1 MSLPRIEDVFSFP
14 TLPLGV
20 IQGLGEESSA
30 EVLTRAEPV
39 VLLPYCTPA
48 LRPSIVLFYVR
59 SSFRS
64 IYSQSVCHNVN
75 LSRMSLVVRGI
86 AYLSLLKLI
95 T

>member
-1 MSLPRIEDVFSFP
+1 MGLPRIEDVFSFP

-20 IQGLGEESSA
+20 IQGVGEESSA
-30 EVLTRAEPV
+30 EVLTGAEPI

-48 LRPSIVLFYVR
+48 LRPSIVLFFVC
-59 SSFRS
+59 SSFCS

-75 LSRMSLVVRGI
+75 LSRMLFVVRGI
-86 AYLSLLKLI
+86 AYTSLLNFI